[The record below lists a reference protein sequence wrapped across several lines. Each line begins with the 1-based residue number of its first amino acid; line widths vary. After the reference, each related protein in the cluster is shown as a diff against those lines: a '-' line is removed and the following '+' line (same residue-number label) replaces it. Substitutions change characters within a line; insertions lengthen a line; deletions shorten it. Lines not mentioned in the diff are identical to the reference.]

1 MKNLVALT
9 VLLIVNL
16 SLNAQQVGINLRL
29 DAAKSFKLDKKTKI
43 ELSQQLQLTPE
54 IKNIE
59 RKYDRIFD
67 EFELFP
73 FLREG
78 NDDDDKDDDDDDKD
92 DDDKDDDDKD
102 DDDND
107 DDDDDDDDDD
117 TIKGSTTDGSNKGS
131 SNGSSPGFNDLND
144 DPYRI
149 DLRWRSSTTFDFDY
163 KIRKWLRVGQSYSLL
178 LDNEDIRHLSR
189 TDLTL
194 QPKMPGKKF
203 DLQYRI
209 AYQLGAESRKGIL
222 RLDSDFSSRL
232 GTDWEFKNRHIW
244 FNNFSVNGA
253 FDEGIW
259 EWDRFRYDTGLEYKF
274 SKTHSFSFGYRFQQ
288 RLDRKKNAVS
298 HGVSFAYS
306 LDF

>member
-1 MKNLVALT
+1 MKNLIVLIVLLT
-9 VLLIVNL
+9 VTL

-29 DAAKSFKLDKKTKI
+29 DAAKSFKLDKKTRI
-43 ELSQQLQLTPE
+43 EVSQQLQLTPE
-54 IKNIE
+54 IKNIN
-59 RKYDRIFD
+59 RRYDRIFD

-73 FLREG
+73 FLREDK
-78 NDDDDKDDDDDDKD
+78 DDDGDDDDDDDKLSGTS
-92 DDDKDDDDKD
+92 
-102 DDDND
+102 NS
-107 DDDDDDDDDD
+107 
-117 TIKGSTTDGSNKGS
+117 GSTSGT
-131 SNGSSPGFNDLND
+131 SPSFNNLND

-149 DLRWRSSTTFDFDY
+149 DLSWRSSTTVDFDY
-163 KIRKWLRVGQSYSLL
+163 KIRKWLRFGQSYSLL
-178 LDNEDIRHLSR
+178 LDKDNLRHLSR

-194 QPKMPGKKF
+194 QPKMPSKKF

-209 AYQLGAESRKGIL
+209 AYQLGAESRKGKL

-232 GTDWEFKNRHIW
+232 GTDWEFKDRHIW

-288 RLDRKKNAVS
+288 RLDRRKNAVS

>member
-1 MKNLVALT
+1 MKNLIVLI
-9 VLLIVNL
+9 VLLTFTL

-29 DAAKSFKLDKKTKI
+29 DAAKSFKLNKKTRI
-43 ELSQQLQLTPE
+43 EVSQQLQLTPE
-54 IKNIE
+54 IKNIG

-73 FLREG
+73 FLRE
-78 NDDDDKDDDDDDKD
+78 DQDDDDDDD
-92 DDDKDDDDKD
+92 DQ
-102 DDDND
+102 
-107 DDDDDDDDDD
+107 DDDDDDDD
-117 TIKGSTTDGSNKGS
+117 TLKGATNSRSTSGT
-131 SNGSSPGFNDLND
+131 SPGFNDLND

-149 DLRWRSSTTFDFDY
+149 DLSWRSSSTFDFDY

-178 LDNEDIRHLSR
+178 LDNEDLRHLSR

-194 QPKMPGKKF
+194 QPKMPSKKF
-203 DLQYRI
+203 ELQYRI
-209 AYQLGAESRKGIL
+209 AYQLGAESRKGKL

-232 GTDWEFKNRHIW
+232 GTDWEFKDRHIW

-253 FDEGIW
+253 FDEGSW
-259 EWDRFRYDTGLEYKF
+259 EWDRFRYDTGLEYRF

-288 RLDRKKNAVS
+288 RLDRRKNAVS

-306 LDF
+306 VDF

>member
-1 MKNLVALT
+1 MKNLIVLI
-9 VLLIVNL
+9 VLLTFTL

-43 ELSQQLQLTPE
+43 EVSQQLQLTPE
-54 IKNIE
+54 IKNIN

-73 FLREG
+73 FLRET
-78 NDDDDKDDDDDDKD
+78 KDDDDDKD
-92 DDDKDDDDKD
+92 DGDK
-102 DDDND
+102 DDND
-107 DDDDDDDDDD
+107 DDNDDDD
-117 TIKGSTTDGSNKGS
+117 TIKGSTPDGPNKGS
-131 SNGSSPGFNDLND
+131 NSGSSSGFNDLND

-149 DLRWRSSTTFDFDY
+149 DLSWRSSSTFDFDY
-163 KIRKWLRVGQSYSLL
+163 KIHKWLRVGQSYSLL

-194 QPKMPGKKF
+194 QPKMPSKKL

-209 AYQLGAESRKGIL
+209 AYQLGAESRKGKL

-253 FDEGIW
+253 FDEGVW

-288 RLDRKKNAVS
+288 RLNRKKNAIS

>member
-1 MKNLVALT
+1 MKNLITLIALLT
-9 VLLIVNL
+9 FSL

-29 DAAKSFKLDKKTKI
+29 EAAKSFKLDKKTKI
-43 ELSQQLQLTPE
+43 EVSQQLQLTPE
-54 IKNIE
+54 VKNIN

-78 NDDDDKDDDDDDKD
+78 NDDDDKDDDDKD
-92 DDDKDDDDKD
+92 DDDDDDD

-107 DDDDDDDDDD
+107 DDDDDKLNG
-117 TIKGSTTDGSNKGS
+117 TSNSGSTSGT
-131 SNGSSPGFNDLND
+131 SPGFNDLND

-149 DLRWRSSTTFDFDY
+149 DLSWRSSSTFDFDY

-178 LDNEDIRHLSR
+178 LDNENLRHLSR

-194 QPKMPGKKF
+194 QPKMPSKKF

-209 AYQLGAESRKGIL
+209 AYQLGAESRKGKL

-259 EWDRFRYDTGLEYKF
+259 EWDRIRYDTGLEYKF

>member
-1 MKNLVALT
+1 MKNLITLI
-9 VLLIVNL
+9 VLLIVTL

-29 DAAKSFKLDKKTKI
+29 DAAKSFKLDKKTRI
-43 ELSQQLQLTPE
+43 EVSQQLQLTPE
-54 IKNIE
+54 IKNIN
-59 RKYDRIFD
+59 RRYDRIFD

-73 FLREG
+73 FLRE
-78 NDDDDKDDDDDDKD
+78 NNDDDDKD
-92 DDDKDDDDKD
+92 DDDKDDDDDD
-102 DDDND
+102 DDDN
-107 DDDDDDDDDD
+107 

-131 SNGSSPGFNDLND
+131 SSGSGTSFNDLND

-149 DLRWRSSTTFDFDY
+149 DLSWRSSTTFDFDY
-163 KIRKWLRVGQSYSLL
+163 KIRKWLRFGQSYSLL

-194 QPKMPGKKF
+194 QPKMPSKKF

-209 AYQLGAESRKGIL
+209 AYQLGAESRKGKL

-232 GTDWEFKNRHIW
+232 GTDWEFKDRHIW

>member
-1 MKNLVALT
+1 MKNLIVLIVLLT
-9 VLLIVNL
+9 VTL

-29 DAAKSFKLDKKTKI
+29 DAAKSFKLDKKTRI
-43 ELSQQLQLTPE
+43 EVSQQLQLTPE
-54 IKNIE
+54 IKNIN
-59 RKYDRIFD
+59 RRYDRIFD

-73 FLREG
+73 FLREDK
-78 NDDDDKDDDDDDKD
+78 DDDGDDDGDDDDDDDKLSGTS
-92 DDDKDDDDKD
+92 
-102 DDDND
+102 NS
-107 DDDDDDDDDD
+107 
-117 TIKGSTTDGSNKGS
+117 GSTSGT
-131 SNGSSPGFNDLND
+131 SPSVNNLND

-149 DLRWRSSTTFDFDY
+149 DLSWRSSTTVDFDY
-163 KIRKWLRVGQSYSLL
+163 KIRKWLRFGQSYSLL
-178 LDNEDIRHLSR
+178 LDKDNLRHLSR
-189 TDLTL
+189 TDLTI
-194 QPKMPGKKF
+194 QPKMPSKKF

-209 AYQLGAESRKGIL
+209 AYQLGAESRKGKL

-232 GTDWEFKNRHIW
+232 GTDWEFKDRHIW

-288 RLDRKKNAVS
+288 RLDRRKNAVS

>member
-1 MKNLVALT
+1 MKNLTVLI
-9 VLLIVNL
+9 VLLIVTL
-16 SLNAQQVGINLRL
+16 SLNAQQLGINLRL

-43 ELSQQLQLTPE
+43 EVSQQLQLTPE
-54 IKNIE
+54 IKNIN
-59 RKYDRIFD
+59 RRYDRIFD

-73 FLREG
+73 FLREDQ
-78 NDDDDKDDDDDDKD
+78 DDVDDDDDDDKLGG
-92 DDDKDDDDKD
+92 
-102 DDDND
+102 
-107 DDDDDDDDDD
+107 
-117 TIKGSTTDGSNKGS
+117 TTSSGSTSGGSTN
-131 SNGSSPGFNDLND
+131 FNNLND

-149 DLRWRSSTTFDFDY
+149 DLSWRSSSTFDFDY

-178 LDNEDIRHLSR
+178 VDNENLRHLSR

-194 QPKMPGKKF
+194 QPKMPSKKF

-209 AYQLGAESRKGIL
+209 AYQLGAESRKGKL

-253 FDEGIW
+253 FDDGIW

-298 HGVSFAYS
+298 HGVSLAYS

>member
-1 MKNLVALT
+1 MKNLITLIALLT
-9 VLLIVNL
+9 FSL

-78 NDDDDKDDDDDDKD
+78 NDDDDKDKD
-92 DDDKDDDDKD
+92 DGDNDDDKD

-107 DDDDDDDDDD
+107 DDDDDDDDKLNG
-117 TIKGSTTDGSNKGS
+117 TSNGGSTSGT
-131 SNGSSPGFNDLND
+131 SPGFNDLND
-144 DPYRI
+144 DPYHI
-149 DLRWRSSTTFDFDY
+149 DLSWRSSSTFDFDY
-163 KIRKWLRVGQSYSLL
+163 KIRKWLLFGQSYSLL
-178 LDNEDIRHLSR
+178 LDNENLRHLSR

-194 QPKMPGKKF
+194 QPKMPSKKL

-209 AYQLGAESRKGIL
+209 AYQLGAESRKGKL

-253 FDEGIW
+253 FDEGVW

>member
-1 MKNLVALT
+1 MKNLIVLI
-9 VLLIVNL
+9 VLLTFTL

-29 DAAKSFKLDKKTKI
+29 EATKSFKLDKKTKI
-43 ELSQQLQLTPE
+43 EVSQQLQLTPE
-54 IKNIE
+54 VKNIG

-73 FLREG
+73 FLRE
-78 NDDDDKDDDDDDKD
+78 DQ
-92 DDDKDDDDKD
+92 
-102 DDDND
+102 D
-107 DDDDDDDDDD
+107 DDDDDDDDDND
-117 TIKGSTTDGSNKGS
+117 DNDDNDDDDDDLSGASNSGSTSGTST
-131 SNGSSPGFNDLND
+131 GFNDLND

-149 DLRWRSSTTFDFDY
+149 DLSWRSSSTFDFDY

-178 LDNEDIRHLSR
+178 LDNENLRHLSR

-194 QPKMPGKKF
+194 QPKMPSKKF

-209 AYQLGAESRKGIL
+209 AYQLGAESRKGKL

-232 GTDWEFKNRHIW
+232 GTDWEFKKRHIW

-274 SKTHSFSFGYRFQQ
+274 SKMHSFSFGYRFQQ

>member
-1 MKNLVALT
+1 MKNLITLIALLMVT
-9 VLLIVNL
+9 L

-29 DAAKSFKLDKKTKI
+29 DAAKSFKLDKKTRI

-54 IKNIE
+54 IKNIN

-73 FLREG
+73 FLREAQDDDDE
-78 NDDDDKDDDDDDKD
+78 DDDDKL
-92 DDDKDDDDKD
+92 
-102 DDDND
+102 
-107 DDDDDDDDDD
+107 
-117 TIKGSTTDGSNKGS
+117 GGTTSSGS
-131 SNGSSPGFNDLND
+131 STNFNNLND

-149 DLRWRSSTTFDFDY
+149 DLSWRSSSTFDFDY
-163 KIRKWLRVGQSYSLL
+163 KIRKWLRFGQSYSLL
-178 LDNEDIRHLSR
+178 VDNEDLRHLSR

-194 QPKMPGKKF
+194 QPKMPSKKL

-209 AYQLGAESRKGIL
+209 AYQLGAESRKGKL

-232 GTDWEFKNRHIW
+232 GTDWEFKDRHIW

-253 FDEGIW
+253 FDEGVW

-288 RLDRKKNAVS
+288 RLDRRKNAVS

>member
-1 MKNLVALT
+1 MKNLITLIALLT
-9 VLLIVNL
+9 FSL

-78 NDDDDKDDDDDDKD
+78 NDDDDKDKDDGDNDDDKD
-92 DDDKDDDDKD
+92 DNDNDDEDD
-102 DDDND
+102 DDDNKLNG
-107 DDDDDDDDDD
+107 
-117 TIKGSTTDGSNKGS
+117 TSNSGSTSGT
-131 SNGSSPGFNDLND
+131 SPGFNDLND

-149 DLRWRSSTTFDFDY
+149 DLSWRSSSTFDFDY
-163 KIRKWLRVGQSYSLL
+163 KIRKWLRLGQSYSLL

-194 QPKMPGKKF
+194 QPKMPSKKL

-209 AYQLGAESRKGIL
+209 AYQLGAESRKGKL

-232 GTDWEFKNRHIW
+232 GTDWEFKDRHVW

-259 EWDRFRYDTGLEYKF
+259 EWDRFRYDTGLEYQF

-288 RLDRKKNAVS
+288 RLDRKINAVS

>member
-1 MKNLVALT
+1 MKNLILLLGLLT
-9 VLLIVNL
+9 LAYTLP
-16 SLNAQQVGINLRL
+16 AQQVGINLRL
-29 DAAKSFKLDKKTKI
+29 EAAKSFKLDKKTKI
-43 ELSQQLQLTPE
+43 EVSQQLQLTPE
-54 IKNIE
+54 IKNTK

-73 FLREG
+73 FLQES
-78 NDDDDKDDDDDDKD
+78 DDDDDDSGD
-92 DDDKDDDDKD
+92 DDDDNDDNDDD

-107 DDDDDDDDDD
+107 DDDDDNDDDDD
-117 TIKGSTTDGSNKGS
+117 DNNS
-131 SNGSSPGFNDLND
+131 SNPQAGGTSNGTGFNELND

-149 DLRWRSSTTFDFDY
+149 DLSWRSSTSFDFDY

-178 LDNEDIRHLSR
+178 LDAEDLRHLSR

-194 QPKMPGKKF
+194 QPKMPSKKL
-203 DLQYRI
+203 DVQYRI
-209 AYQLGAESRKGIL
+209 AYQLGAESNKGRL
-222 RLDSDFSSRL
+222 KLDSDFSSRL
-232 GTDWEFKNRHIW
+232 GTDWEIKDRHIW

-274 SKTHSFSFGYRFQQ
+274 SKTHSFSFGYRFQK
-288 RLDRKKNAVS
+288 RLDRRKNAVS
-298 HGVSFAYS
+298 HGVNFSYS